1 MNLLEPGGLRAGDV
15 LTRRYLLMEQIGR
28 GGMSVVWRGFD
39 QSLQRMVAIKI
50 LEADL
55 GADRELIRREAR
67 ATARLIHPDTIEVY
81 DYGETVTSH
90 GRLAAYVVMRLL
102 EGRPLAD
109 RIVQGPL
116 PWPEAVAIAGRL
128 ATVLAAAHERGVVHR
143 DVTAENVLLASDGAK
158 LLDFGI
164 AAFIGEEDDDRTGEY
179 GTPPYVAPERL
190 TGRVADPASDVY
202 ALGVLLF
209 EMLTGATPYPE
220 RTWEEIENARREGP
234 PPELRVPGL
243 PSEVAALCRR
253 CLAHDPGSRP
263 RAQEVAEGLAAA
275 RARRRRSG
283 GSARRSI
290 VHRTAA
296 VTALTMVTGFLVWG
310 QVGGERNGAV
320 ISLGPAPQPSPA
332 LTEDPAPVP
341 SSAEPEGGAGTA
353 GPPTGGPTGGPDAG
367 RETGAGGLDAGRER
381 EQETDTGRRTGTGGP
396 DAGREA
402 ADTGG
407 SGEPSA
413 EPTVLLVENVRTE
426 QLTLDQ
432 RVRRFNTLL
441 AESAGRG
448 EIRPDVA
455 LDLRQVLAN
464 SVCCAQ
470 DLTPVRQ
477 KIADRHRE
485 GSLTGRLR
493 ESLDAQL
500 KAMAVLL
507 AG

>member
-109 RIVQGPL
+109 RIVRGAL
-116 PWPEAVAIAGRL
+116 PWAEAAAVAARL

-143 DVTAENVLLASDGAK
+143 DVTAENVLLTSDGAK

-164 AAFIGEEDDDRTGEY
+164 AAFVGEEDDDRTGEY

-202 ALGVLLF
+202 SLGVLLF

-243 PSEVAALCRR
+243 PPEVAALCRR
-253 CLAHDPGSRP
+253 CLAHDPAVRP
-263 RAQEVAEGLAAA
+263 EAQEVAGALAAA
-275 RARRRRSG
+275 LSGPVGTERPPPRRVVPRA
-283 GSARRSI
+283 
-290 VHRTAA
+290 AA
-296 VTALTMVTGFLVWG
+296 VAALVIVTGFLVWG

-320 ISLGPAPQPSPA
+320 TGLGPSARPSPAPTDGPAP
-332 LTEDPAPVP
+332 P
-341 SSAEPEGGAGTA
+341 SSSGRPEEPDEGTGTA
-353 GPPTGGPTGGPDAG
+353 GPPAGEPTGAADDGRGRAADADAPDAG
-367 RETGAGGLDAGRER
+367 RDRAA
-381 EQETDTGRRTGTGGP
+381 GTGKDGR
-396 DAGREA
+396 AGA
-402 ADTGG
+402 
-407 SGEPSA
+407 GEPSA
-413 EPTVLLVENVRTE
+413 EPTVLLVESVRAARPTVDE
-426 QLTLDQ
+426 S
-432 RVRRFNTLL
+432 VRRFNALL
-441 AESAGRG
+441 AQSAGRG
-448 EIRPDVA
+448 EIRQDVA

-464 SVCCAQ
+464 SVCCAR

-485 GSLTGRLR
+485 GSLTGRLHR
-493 ESLDAQL
+493 SLNAQL
-500 KAMAVLL
+500 TTMAVLL

>member
-116 PWPEAVAIAGRL
+116 PWTEAVAVAGRL

-243 PSEVAALCRR
+243 PPEVAALCRR

-263 RAQEVAEGLAAA
+263 RAQEVADGLAAA

-332 LTEDPAPVP
+332 LTEDPSPVP
-341 SSAEPEGGAGTA
+341 SSGEPEGGAGTA
-353 GPPTGGPTGGPDAG
+353 GPPAGEPTGAPDAG
-367 RETGAGGLDAGRER
+367 REPGADDPDAGR
-381 EQETDTGRRTGTGGP
+381 EQETDAGG
-396 DAGREA
+396 A
-402 ADTGG
+402 
-407 SGEPSA
+407 GEPSA
-413 EPTVLLVENVRTE
+413 EPTVLLVENVRAE
-426 QLTLDQ
+426 RLTLDQ

-493 ESLDAQL
+493 ESLNAQL

>member
-1 MNLLEPGGLRAGDV
+1 VNLLEPGGLRAGDV

-116 PWPEAVAIAGRL
+116 PWAEAAAVAGRL
-128 ATVLAAAHERGVVHR
+128 ATVLAAAHERGIVHR
-143 DVTAENVLLASDGAK
+143 DVTAENVLLTSDGAK

-190 TGRVADPASDVY
+190 TGRAADPASDVY
-202 ALGVLLF
+202 SLGVLLF

-243 PSEVAALCRR
+243 PPEVAALCRR
-253 CLAHDPGSRP
+253 CLAHDPASRP
-263 RAQEVAEGLAAA
+263 GAQEVADGLAAA
-275 RARRRRSG
+275 LAGRRGPGRPPRRW
-283 GSARRSI
+283 I

-296 VTALTMVTGFLVWG
+296 VTALTLVTGFLVWG
-310 QVGGERNGAV
+310 QVGGERNGPGTA
-320 ISLGPAPQPSPA
+320 LGPAAQPSPA
-332 LTEDPAPVP
+332 RTEDPAPAP
-341 SSAEPEGGAGTA
+341 SSGASEGGAGTA
-353 GPPTGGPTGGPDAG
+353 GSPTGEPTGVPDAG
-367 RETGAGGLDAGRER
+367 R
-381 EQETDTGRRTGTGGP
+381 
-396 DAGREA
+396 GREA
-402 ADTGG
+402 DPGRDEEADTRGA
-407 SGEPSA
+407 GEPSA
-413 EPTVLLVENVRTE
+413 EPTVLLVESVQAE
-426 QLTLDQ
+426 APTLDES
-432 RVRRFNTLL
+432 VRRFNSLL

-448 EIRPDVA
+448 EIRQDVA

-485 GSLTGRLR
+485 GSLTGRLHR
-493 ESLDAQL
+493 SLNAQL
-500 KAMAVLL
+500 TTMAVLL